1 VCGSLC
7 MLALL
12 LVILLL
18 TRKREGFAS
27 FDTKLTVIDAE
38 LPDPDN
44 PDKKLSTTFRVDV
57 SGNSGTIPINSGTIP
72 INSGTIPISI
82 SNLSELSGASPSSLK
97 GKNLPQTIDD
107 MTKVTANKM
116 KAETDTMAE
125 MRRIAR
131 KEIQDA
137 RRFDTEV
144 IDDEYEESVE
154 MNSRNS
160 GCCKKDNCCD
170 Y

>member
-1 VCGSLC
+1 MEVKIVCGSLC

-12 LVILLL
+12 LAVLLL
-18 TRKREGFAS
+18 TREREGFAS
-27 FDTKLTVIDAE
+27 FDTKLTLVDAV
-38 LPDPDN
+38 LPDPRN
-44 PDKKLSTTFRVDV
+44 PDKKQSATFRVDV
-57 SGNSGTIPINSGTIP
+57 SGNP
-72 INSGTIPISI
+72 GTIPISI

-97 GKNLPQTIDD
+97 GKNLPQPIDD
-107 MTKVTANKM
+107 TTSITANKM

-144 IDDEYEESVE
+144 IDDEYEDSTV
-154 MNSRNS
+154 MDNGHSC
-160 GCCKKDNCCD
+160 GVQKKNNCCD